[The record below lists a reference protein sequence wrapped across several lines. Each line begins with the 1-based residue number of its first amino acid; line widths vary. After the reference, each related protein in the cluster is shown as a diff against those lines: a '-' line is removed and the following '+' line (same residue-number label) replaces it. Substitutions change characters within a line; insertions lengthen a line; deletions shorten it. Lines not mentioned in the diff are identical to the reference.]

1 MVKITY
7 VDASGIRQ
15 TIDAKPG
22 QSVME
27 SAVKNNVPGITA
39 DCGGSCACATC
50 RVYVD
55 EAWREVLGP
64 PTEMEQSM
72 IEYSGDPMPGVRLS
86 CQIKVTQDLE
96 GLVVHTP
103 EHQH

>member
-1 MVKITY
+1 MPKITY
-7 VDASGIRQ
+7 VEASGVRH
-15 TIDAKPG
+15 TVDAKPG

-27 SAVKNNVPGITA
+27 NAVKNNVPGIIA
-39 DCGGSCACATC
+39 DCGGSCTCATC

-55 EAWREVLGP
+55 DAWQAVLGP

-72 IEYSGDPMPGVRLS
+72 IEYCGDPMPGVRLS
-86 CQIKVTQDLE
+86 CQIKVTQELE

>member
-1 MVKITY
+1 M
-7 VDASGIRQ
+7 DASGVRQ
-15 TIDAKPG
+15 TFDAKPG

-27 SAVKNNVPGITA
+27 NAVKNNVPGITA

>member
-1 MVKITY
+1 MVKIKF
-7 VDASGIRQ
+7 VDANGVVR

-27 SAVKNNVPGITA
+27 SAVKNNVPGIVA

-55 EAWREVLGP
+55 DAWQTALGP
-64 PTEMEQSM
+64 PTDMEQSM
-72 IEYSGDPMPGVRLS
+72 IEYCEDPTPNVRLS
-86 CQIKVTQDLE
+86 CQLKVTQELE
-96 GLVVHTP
+96 GLVVRTP
-103 EHQH
+103 ESQH